1 MQKGKEWKLKIDYI
15 FVFKQKNLRRLVL
28 WRKLVPL
35 INMAATLV
43 SQVLIYAFAV
53 ESLILRTYYFY
64 FGTYRLGMVREKNE
78 VLFLIWSIKNDL
90 WFAISNSLIWFQNMT
105 TFFSDG
111 SVNTV
116 NSPEQVFSLV
126 SSKSR
131 INDFNGVKCIWLA
144 WISCNKV
151 FVNCFFKRR
160 S

>member
-1 MQKGKEWKLKIDYI
+1 
-15 FVFKQKNLRRLVL
+15 
-28 WRKLVPL
+28 
-35 INMAATLV
+35 MAATLV

-111 SVNTV
+111 SINTV
-116 NSPEQVFSLV
+116 IIRQ
-126 SSKSR
+126 SR
-131 INDFNGVKCIWLA
+131 FLA
-144 WISCNKV
+144 WSPPNPELMTLTGWNVSGLLEFLVIKCLWTAFLKGDHSSSGIPN
-151 FVNCFFKRR
+151 NLIL
-160 S
+160 